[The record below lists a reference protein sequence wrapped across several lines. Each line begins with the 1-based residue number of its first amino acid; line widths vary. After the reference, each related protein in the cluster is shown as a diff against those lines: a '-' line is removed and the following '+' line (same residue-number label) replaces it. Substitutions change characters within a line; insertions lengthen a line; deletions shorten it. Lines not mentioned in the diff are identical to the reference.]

1 MSEEQILNA
10 ITNYCQDDNIVFQI
24 ITQDTKLY
32 IYINRETED
41 SIDYKNLKNN
51 VLSAIS
57 NLDNLDI
64 REVYLYSRISRNIEP
79 DWQITFDLKPSNLD
93 ETIDY
98 KQDNTESGIKR
109 IDNKLDFEVPN
120 SFANRDRNEAKKISA
135 FDLPYESQVL
145 QNYEISSDI
154 DDDSKENKI
163 LAETEIDLKSYCFIR
178 NQTLLSSELIAPKF
192 NIAQLTKTFHEFAR
206 SVKEKQL
213 PILNDYFQKS
223 CNPST
228 ANFNPEVKLWWDKI
242 LELSSEEQRKTAIWL
257 SRYCFNSEETLSI
270 IESVFITKASIEKA
284 KKETP
289 EEENIHSSTE
299 YSQKLLKQD
308 ERVSPSNSRNKD
320 DNTNRNLKA
329 KSKKGASSKKKLLVP
344 IIWLFLTLSFAII
357 DLHKPLIS
365 LPVACENIAA
375 ENQAYCS
382 LAAKIVGEESLN
394 AVINNL
400 PEPLK
405 EEENLVPESMM
416 QKGLLNCELYGNIA
430 AGVPFKEAASSK
442 IAPLSSSTKEI
453 LPDFY
458 VADVEQTN
466 LKAGNPTVRT
476 ACFFYK
482 VKKTSK
488 PDDIKFLAMDQIDV
502 EWPTVAYEPT
512 EKIKSLHTLNKTVR
526 TYSFLS
532 IFGIHTFFT
541 AIAIYLIAISGMAI
555 RVDSLDT
562 LYQASFI
569 LGMTKS
575 ILSFFPAIGLSILV
589 PMECLALGITS
600 GCVKGF
606 TIDWISGYPFV
617 AVTALLLIA
626 LRTLFSFLFMG
637 LLSFVFG

>member
-10 ITNYCQDDNIVFQI
+10 ITKYCQDDNIVFQI
-24 ITQDTKLY
+24 ITQNTKLY

-41 SIDYKNLKNN
+41 NIDYEKLKNN
-51 VLSAIS
+51 ILLAIS
-57 NLDNLDI
+57 NLDDLKI
-64 REVYLYSRISRNIEP
+64 KEVYLYSRISGNIEP
-79 DWQITFDLKPSNLD
+79 DWQTIINL
-93 ETIDY
+93 E
-98 KQDNTESGIKR
+98 QDNTNKTELEIVAIDSESDLG
-109 IDNKLDFEVPN
+109 VSN
-120 SFANRDRNEAKKISA
+120 SFANQYKNEVKISA
-135 FDLPYESQVL
+135 VNLAHESQAL
-145 QNYEISSDI
+145 QDCEISSDI
-154 DDDSKENKI
+154 KDNSKEKKT

-178 NQTLLSSELIAPKF
+178 NKTLLSSELLAPKF
-192 NIAQLTKTFHEFAR
+192 NVAYLIKTFHEFES
-206 SVKEKQL
+206 SVKDKQL
-213 PILNDYFQKS
+213 PILDNYFQKA

-228 ANFNPEVKLWWDKI
+228 ANFNSEVKLWWDKV

-257 SRYCFNSEETLSI
+257 SRYCFNLEETLLT
-270 IESVFITKASIEKA
+270 IESVFITQASIEEAEKQTL
-284 KKETP
+284 ET
-289 EEENIHSSTE
+289 EKNIHSSTE
-299 YSQKLLKQD
+299 YSHKILKQD
-308 ERVSPSNSRNKD
+308 ERVSPSSSSNKRK
-320 DNTNRNLKA
+320 NANRDSEI
-329 KSKKGASSKKKLLVP
+329 KSKKGTSSKKKLLVP
-344 IIWLFLTLSFAII
+344 IIWLFITLSFAII

-382 LAAKIVGEESLN
+382 LAGKIVGEESLN

-405 EEENLVPESMM
+405 EEKNLVPESMM
-416 QKGLLNCELYGNIA
+416 GKGLLNCELYGNIA

-453 LPDFY
+453 LPGFY
-458 VADVEQTN
+458 VADIEQTN
-466 LKAGNPTVRT
+466 LKAGNPIVRT
-476 ACFFYK
+476 ACFFYR

-488 PDDIKFLAMDQIDV
+488 PDDIKFLGMDQIDV
-502 EWPTVAYEPT
+502 EWPTVVYEPT

-532 IFGIHTFFT
+532 IFGIDTFFT

-606 TIDWISGYPFV
+606 TIDWNCGYPFV
-617 AVTALLLIA
+617 AVTALLLIL

>member
-10 ITNYCQDDNIVFQI
+10 ITSHCQDDKIVFQI
-24 ITQDTKLY
+24 ITQNTKLY
-32 IYINRETED
+32 IYVNRESED
-41 SIDYKNLKNN
+41 NIDHKKLKNN
-51 VLSAIS
+51 ILLAIS
-57 NLDNLDI
+57 DLDNLNI
-64 REVYLYSRISRNIEP
+64 REVYLYSRISGNIEL
-79 DWQITFDLKPSNLD
+79 DWQATVDLKQINTD
-93 ETIDY
+93 KTIDSQ
-98 KQDNTESGIKR
+98 QDKTESGIEA
-109 IDNKLDFEVPN
+109 IDSESDLGVSNFAYQNKNEV
-120 SFANRDRNEAKKISA
+120 KKISA
-135 FDLPYESQVL
+135 VDLPYESQKF
-145 QNYEISSDI
+145 QNHEISSDI
-154 DDDSKENKI
+154 KDDLKAKKT
-163 LAETEIDLKSYCFIR
+163 LADTEIDLKSYCFIR
-178 NQTLLSSELIAPKF
+178 NKTLLSSELLAPKL
-192 NIAQLTKTFHEFAR
+192 NIAQLIKTFHEFSR
-206 SVKEKQL
+206 SVQEKQL
-213 PILNDYFQKS
+213 PILNDYFHKS

-228 ANFNPEVKLWWDKI
+228 ANFNAEIKSWWNTVLD
-242 LELSSEEQRKTAIWL
+242 LNSEEQRKTAIWL

-270 IESVFITKASIEKA
+270 IESVFIAKASIEEAEK
-284 KKETP
+284 
-289 EEENIHSSTE
+289 NIHSSTE
-299 YSQKLLKQD
+299 YSQKILKQD
-308 ERVSPSNSRNKD
+308 ERVSPSSIKNKR
-320 DNTNRNLKA
+320 DNTTRNLKV
-329 KSKKGASSKKKLLVP
+329 KSKKDTSPKINSFLP
-344 IIWLFLTLSFAII
+344 IIWLFITLSFAII

-365 LPVACENIAA
+365 LLACENIAA

-394 AVINNL
+394 AVISNL
-400 PEPLK
+400 SKPLQ
-405 EEENLVPESMM
+405 EEENLVSESMM
-416 QKGLLNCELYGNIA
+416 EKGLLNCELYGNIA
-430 AGVPFKEAASSK
+430 AGVPFKKAASSK

-453 LPDFY
+453 LPGFY
-458 VADVEQTN
+458 VADIEQTN

-476 ACFFYK
+476 ACFFYR

-488 PDDIKFLAMDQIDV
+488 PYDIKFLAMDQIDV

-532 IFGIHTFFT
+532 IFGIDTFFT

-606 TIDWISGYPFV
+606 TIDWNCGYPFV
-617 AVTALLLIA
+617 AVTALLLIL